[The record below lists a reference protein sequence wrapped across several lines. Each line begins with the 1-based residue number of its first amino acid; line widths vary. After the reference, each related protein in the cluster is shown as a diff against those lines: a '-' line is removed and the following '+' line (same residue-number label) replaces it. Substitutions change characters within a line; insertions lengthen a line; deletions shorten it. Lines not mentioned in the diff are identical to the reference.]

1 MATRGLD
8 CQRAEGHTGRLQR
21 AATAR
26 CRRLEQGLA
35 VLQMSVVPPPGSG
48 LRWTHR
54 TPPDRLRVRSVSGT
68 SGSPPPLLLLVRMAW
83 RFRQEL
89 LPVWAGLAFLITS
102 SMTHALARNW
112 WAVALVLG
120 AAATA
125 VWRWRAGGQRE
136 RAYAIAVGSAATLW
150 FTAAWWVS
158 PWHTSLIVF
167 LLLGMLAAG
176 IPRWWRHRHPPDK
189 VSPPVGPVDGRAIM
203 RDLRQLA
210 QEWPAR
216 SATAELDGSNIEHSE
231 ADEHGYGLT
240 LALRPGQTVADV
252 VTRMSRLESAL
263 KAAPGAVHVAPDP
276 DRADRCRVRVVSN
289 DPLAT
294 AVPWRVPSGLSM
306 ADPLRLGMFSSGSPV
321 EVALLGEHM
330 LVAGAAG
337 RGKSGMMNVV
347 TAELA
352 ARSDVVLWGIDCRD
366 GLELA
371 PWQLVLDRWAVSVEE
386 GTALLRAANRVVD
399 ARARLLAAHRE
410 RRWRPAPEEPALV
423 ILVDELSDLT
433 GEAIGLFERLVRRG
447 RPVGI
452 GVVVATHQ
460 APAAGLLGDLRPHV
474 TIRVCLGLVDSGD
487 VDRILGPGR
496 WGRGWCAERLRL
508 PGSFLIVVPG
518 MHEIP
523 RPARAFWLSE
533 EVVARAAARF
543 GTHRPTLDAAS
554 AAAAGQLP
562 AASRLVVDG

>member
-1 MATRGLD
+1 M
-8 CQRAEGHTGRLQR
+8 
-21 AATAR
+21 
-26 CRRLEQGLA
+26 
-35 VLQMSVVPPPGSG
+35 
-48 LRWTHR
+48 
-54 TPPDRLRVRSVSGT
+54 RSVSGV
-68 SGSPPPLLLLVRMAW
+68 SGSPPPPLSLLPTMAW
-83 RFRQEL
+83 RYRQEL
-89 LPVWAGLAFLITS
+89 VPVWAGLAFLITS
-102 SMTHALARNW
+102 SITHALARNW
-112 WAVALVLG
+112 WAVALLLG

-125 VWRWRAGGQRE
+125 AWRWRAGRQRE

-176 IPRWWRHRHPPDK
+176 IPRWRHHHPPDK
-189 VSPPVGPVDGRAIM
+189 ASLPVGPVDGRAIM
-203 RDLRQLA
+203 RDLRLLA

-216 SATAELDGSNIEHSE
+216 SATAELDGSSIEHSE
-231 ADEHGYGLT
+231 ADEHGYGMT

-276 DRADRCRVRVVSN
+276 DRADRCRVRVLRN
-289 DPLAT
+289 DPLAA
-294 AVPWRVPSGLSM
+294 AVPWRVPSGQRM
-306 ADPLRLGMFSSGSPV
+306 ADPLRLGVFSCGSPV

-347 TAELA
+347 AAELA

-371 PWQLVLDRWAVSVEE
+371 PWQLVLDRWAVSADE

-399 ARARLLAAHRE
+399 ARARLLAAHRD

-423 ILVDELSDLT
+423 LLVDELSELT
-433 GEAIGLFERLVRRG
+433 GEAIGLCERLVRRG
-447 RPVGI
+447 RPVGV
-452 GVVVATHQ
+452 GLVLAMHQ
-460 APAAGLLGDLRPHV
+460 APVTGLVGGLDLRTHV
-474 TIRVCLGLVDSGD
+474 AIRVCLGLVDSRD

-496 WGRGWCAERLRL
+496 WGGGWCAERLRL

-533 EVVARAAARF
+533 EDVARAAARF

-562 AASRLVVDG
+562 APSRLVVEG